1 MERAPKE
8 QIKYYN
14 KQRAKLEVTDFTD
27 IKTKLVRFAL
37 TYSEEVYDTYM
48 NLEPDDDIT
57 GRAFQYWS
65 PILSIAKVVFPEDYE
80 EVRKVGAWLIEKE
93 NAIIKEREEENI
105 VILAISKLVDG
116 EEQKTKTLK
125 QKDITDKV
133 NELDEERTYH
143 YKTIEKAIR
152 NTNIALRRMSNP
164 TRYEIDIE
172 RVNALIE
179 ERGIKEEEAEEL
191 NPEEPVEEQPE
202 IELELEDENEQI
214 EEEKQRC

>member
-1 MERAPKE
+1 
-8 QIKYYN
+8 
-14 KQRAKLEVTDFTD
+14 
-27 IKTKLVRFAL
+27 
-37 TYSEEVYDTYM
+37 
-48 NLEPDDDIT
+48 
-57 GRAFQYWS
+57 
-65 PILSIAKVVFPEDYE
+65 
-80 EVRKVGAWLIEKE
+80 
-93 NAIIKEREEENI
+93 IKEREEENI